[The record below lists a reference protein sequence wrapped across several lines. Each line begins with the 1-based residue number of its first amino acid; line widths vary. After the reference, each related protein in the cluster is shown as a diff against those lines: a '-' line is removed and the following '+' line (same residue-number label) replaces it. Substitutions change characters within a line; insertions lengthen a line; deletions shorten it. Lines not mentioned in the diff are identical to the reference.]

1 MVAWTSENSATKY
14 VPKWNHVVDPSLAPS
29 PIQAS
34 QAGFVK
40 SFAHTH
46 TASKDHGTPCAFGA
60 SQSST
65 PPSKSYSM
73 QAEVRGAE
81 GRTPPCQRAIV
92 YAQISLS
99 RCTDCSMYPRQ
110 CRLKYNTQCEEIH
123 KPLRGMKFQAD
134 GTPRQSIGTDGLVQR
149 HR

>member
-1 MVAWTSENSATKY
+1 MVAWTSKNSATKY
-14 VPKWNHVVDPSLAPS
+14 VPKWNHVEDPSLAPYS
-29 PIQAS
+29 IQAS
-34 QAGFVK
+34 RACFVK
-40 SFAHTH
+40 CFTQTDTTSR
-46 TASKDHGTPCAFGA
+46 DHETPCTFG
-60 SQSST
+60 SPQFST
-65 PPSKSYSM
+65 LPSKSYSM
-73 QAEVRGAE
+73 RAEVRGAE
-81 GRTPPCQRAIV
+81 GRTPPCQRAII

-123 KPLRGMKFQAD
+123 KPLRWMKFQAD